1 MQLAAYALKA
11 ERLVVG
17 LMSGT
22 SVDGIDAAL
31 VKLSGSGRETQAELA
46 GFETV
51 AWPEA
56 LRARILAVSHGGGTP
71 GEINRLNFEI
81 AEHFALAARAVSNGA
96 RFDAVGSHGQTVSHI
111 GGVATLQLGSPAVLA
126 ARLGC
131 VVVSDFRS
139 ADVAL
144 GGQGAPL
151 VPFADWCL
159 LTHASKARAIQNI
172 GGIGNVT
179 FLPASAPRESVLGF
193 DTGPGN
199 MLLDLATAWVTGG
212 TQAFDDGGKLASQGK
227 LDFDLLEKLI
237 AHPFLKQAPPRSAG
251 REEFGQAF
259 FETMS
264 KELSCDPDAK
274 ILARYFAVP
283 EKKSIDRLDLL
294 ATLTEFTA
302 LSIAD
307 AYQRF
312 LPAMPD
318 EVVVGGG
325 GARNTYL
332 MERLRV
338 RLPGVLVQT
347 HEAFGLNGDAK
358 EALAFALLA
367 NETLLGNP
375 SSLPSVTGASRSAVL
390 GSITLPNPPG
400 PSFPSGP
407 PSLSPRREGEA
418 Q

>member
-1 MQLAAYALKA
+1 VTPGQFLSQYAEKS

-31 VKLSGSGRETQAELA
+31 VRLSGSGRETEAELLR
-46 GFETV
+46 FEAV
-51 AWPEA
+51 SWPDS
-56 LRARILAVSHGGGTP
+56 LRDRILAVSHGTGTP
-71 GEINRLNFEI
+71 EELNRLNFEV
-81 AEHFALAARAVSNGA
+81 AEQFAVAARAVSDGKPL
-96 RFDAVGSHGQTVSHI
+96 DAVGSHGQTVSHV

-126 ARLGC
+126 RRLGC

-139 ADVAL
+139 ADIAL

-159 LTHASKARAIQNI
+159 LVHDARSRAIQNI

-179 FLPASAPRESVLGF
+179 FLPPSATPEQVRGF

-199 MLLDLATAWVTGG
+199 MLLDLAAQWVTGG
-212 TQAFDDGGKLASQGK
+212 AQSFDDDGKLAASGK
-227 LDFDLLEKLI
+227 IDFDLLERLI
-237 AHPFLKQAPPRSAG
+237 AHPFLKQVPPKSAG

-259 FETMS
+259 FQTLTGKS
-264 KELSCDPDAK
+264 VAK
-274 ILARYFAVP
+274 
-283 EKKSIDRLDLL
+283 LDLL
-294 ATLTEFTA
+294 TTLTEFTA

-312 LPAMPD
+312 LPSMPG
-318 EVVVGGG
+318 EVIVGGG

-332 MERLRV
+332 MERLRA
-338 RLPGVLVQT
+338 RLPGIPVTT
-347 HEAFGLNGDAK
+347 HDAVGINGDAK

-375 SSLPSVTGASRSAVL
+375 SSLPSVTGATRPAVL
-390 GSITLPNPPG
+390 GSMT
-400 PSFPSGP
+400 FP
-407 PSLSPRREGEA
+407 
-418 Q
+418 